1 MVAIRV
7 MVRVTVRVRVRVRVG
22 VEARVTVTV
31 RFRSEICKLHLHDFE
46 IAQRILQIADG
57 FKLL

>member
-7 MVRVTVRVRVRVRVG
+7 MVRVTVKVRVRVRVG
-22 VEARVTVTV
+22 VHVMVTVTV
-31 RFRSEICKLHLHDFE
+31 RFRSDICKLHTRDFE